1 MLIVENSA
9 LLRLK
14 PMKSIFSQMIK
25 CVRRNIW
32 ALIVA
37 YMLGIHNFYKGE
49 EKTPD
54 DIVITIE
61 LNEVQQDGA
70 PKD

>member
-1 MLIVENSA
+1 
-9 LLRLK
+9 
-14 PMKSIFSQMIK
+14 
-25 CVRRNIW
+25 
-32 ALIVA
+32 
-37 YMLGIHNFYKGE
+37 MLGMHNFYKGE

-61 LNEVQQDGA
+61 LNEVQKDGM

>member
-1 MLIVENSA
+1 MKPLFYKLII
-9 LLRLK
+9 R
-14 PMKSIFSQMIK
+14 I
-25 CVRRNIW
+25 RRTIW

-49 EKTPD
+49 DKALD
-54 DIVITIE
+54 DIVKTIYTIE
-61 LNEVQQDGA
+61 HNEVLENGT

>member
-1 MLIVENSA
+1 M
-9 LLRLK
+9 
-14 PMKSIFSQMIK
+14 
-25 CVRRNIW
+25 W
-32 ALIVA
+32 AIIVA
-37 YMLGIHNFYKGE
+37 YMLGMHNFYKGE

-61 LNEVQQDGA
+61 LNEVEEDGA

>member
-1 MLIVENSA
+1 
-9 LLRLK
+9 
-14 PMKSIFSQMIK
+14 MKSLFYQLISY
-25 CVRRNIW
+25 VRRKLW

-37 YMLGIHNFYKGE
+37 YMLGMHNFYKGE
-49 EKTPD
+49 DKTPD

-61 LNEVQQDGA
+61 LNEVQEDGT